1 MQYDL
6 IYCRFLGEAALSVA
20 FLKQLGVINVPL
32 VAVPAAG
39 GEEDNADT
47 ALLSALPAT
56 QMLVSLLNRQCDCV
70 NFIAPGVAQAVQKIG
85 LRPKRIAF
93 IPNGV
98 PMSQRVAQ
106 GSQENA
112 RRLVFVGRLVYQ
124 KGLDLLFPC
133 LSWLKSMGL
142 HFQLTVVGDGEMRS
156 DLEKMALA
164 LGIDGQVRFVGEQPQ
179 ERVAEELAKADFLS
193 CPHVT
198 RDYPMRHWK
207 RLPAASRV
215 C

>member
-1 MQYDL
+1 LRQFY
-6 IYCRFLGEAALSVA
+6 RARRG
-20 FLKQLGVINVPL
+20 
-32 VAVPAAG
+32 AG
-39 GEEDNADT
+39 GAKNWP
-47 ALLSALPAT
+47 PA
-56 QMLVSLLNRQCDCV
+56 
-70 NFIAPGVAQAVQKIG
+70 
-85 LRPKRIAF
+85 KRIAF

-156 DLEKMALA
+156 DLEK
-164 LGIDGQVRFVGEQPQ
+164 
-179 ERVAEELAKADFLS
+179 
-193 CPHVT
+193 
-198 RDYPMRHWK
+198 W
-207 RLPAASRV
+207 RLH
-215 C
+215 